1 VTLAV
6 DPLPCALMVKPRV
19 LPETL
24 PEMEAVDGESSGL
37 VAVAEAWAEVYA
49 QMKRAFF
56 VRDYG
61 RAVDLGERFVLRHP
75 QHADAK
81 LFVEECRTLLEHQ
94 LANQLPLERAVILHT
109 PLEKLEGL
117 DTRTAFLLSQVDGR
131 TTIDDLAD
139 LAPMP
144 RSEALRII
152 AVAIE
157 EGILD
162 VDDY

>member
-1 VTLAV
+1 
-6 DPLPCALMVKPRV
+6 MVKPRV

-24 PEMEAVDGESSGL
+24 PEMEAVDGDSSGV
-37 VAVAEAWAEVYA
+37 VALAEAWAEVYA

-61 RAVDLGERFVLRHP
+61 RAVDLGERFVERHP
-75 QHADAK
+75 DHTDAK
-81 LFVEECRTLLEHQ
+81 LFVVECRTLLEHQ
-94 LANQLPLERAVILHT
+94 LAKQLPLERAVVLRT
-109 PLEKLEGL
+109 PLEKIAGL
-117 DTRTAFLLSQVDGR
+117 DPRKAFLLSQVDGR
-131 TTIDDLAD
+131 TSIDDLAD

-157 EGILD
+157 EGVLD
-162 VDDY
+162 VEDY

>member
-1 VTLAV
+1 
-6 DPLPCALMVKPRV
+6 MVKPRC

-24 PEMEAVDGESSGL
+24 PEMDAVDGDSSG
-37 VAVAEAWAEVYA
+37 VVPIAEAWAEVYA

-61 RAVDLGERFVLRHP
+61 RAVDLGERFAERHP
-75 QHADAK
+75 EHADAK

-94 LANQLPLERAVILHT
+94 LSNQLPLERAVVLTT
-109 PLEKLEGL
+109 PLAKLEGL
-117 DTRTAFLLSQVDGR
+117 DAHTAFLFSQVDGR
-131 TTIDDLAD
+131 TTIEDLAD

-144 RSEALRII
+144 RAEALRII

-162 VDDY
+162 VEDY

>member
-1 VTLAV
+1 
-6 DPLPCALMVKPRV
+6 MVKPRA

-24 PEMEAVDGESSGL
+24 PEMDAVVDGESSGVVP
-37 VAVAEAWAEVYA
+37 VADAWAEVYA

-61 RAVDLGERFVLRHP
+61 RAVDLGLRFVDRHP
-75 QHADAK
+75 DHADAK

-94 LANQLPLERAVILHT
+94 IANQLPLERAVILRT
-109 PLEKLEGL
+109 PLEKLAGL
-117 DTRTAFLLSQVDGR
+117 DARTAFLLSQVDGR

-157 EGILD
+157 EGVLD
-162 VDDY
+162 VDDS

>member
-1 VTLAV
+1 
-6 DPLPCALMVKPRV
+6 MVKPRS

-24 PEMEAVDGESSGL
+24 PEMDAIDGDSSGL
-37 VAVAEAWAEVYA
+37 VAVADAWADVYA

-61 RAVDLGERFVLRHP
+61 RAVDLGQRFAQRHP
-75 QHADAK
+75 DHADAK

-94 LANQLPLERAVILHT
+94 LTQQLPIERAVALRV
-109 PLEKLEGL
+109 PLDEMEGL
-117 DTRTAFLLSQVDGR
+117 DARTAFLFSQVDGR
-131 TTIDDLAD
+131 TSIDDLAD

-157 EGILD
+157 EGVLD
-162 VDDY
+162 VEDY

>member
-1 VTLAV
+1 
-6 DPLPCALMVKPRV
+6 MVKPRV

-24 PEMEAVDGESSGL
+24 PEMEAVDGDESGL
-37 VAVAEAWAEVYA
+37 VAVADAWAEVYA

-61 RAVDLGERFVLRHP
+61 RAVDLGQRFVARHP
-75 QHADAK
+75 DHADAK

-94 LANQLPLERAVILHT
+94 LAKQLPLERAVVLRV
-109 PLEKLEGL
+109 PLEKMEGL
-117 DTRTAFLLSQVDGR
+117 DSRTAFLLAQADGR
-131 TTIDDLAD
+131 TSIDDLAD
-139 LAPMP
+139 LASMP

-157 EGILD
+157 EGVLD
-162 VDDY
+162 VEDY

>member
-1 VTLAV
+1 
-6 DPLPCALMVKPRV
+6 MVKPRV
-19 LPETL
+19 PPETL
-24 PEMEAVDGESSGL
+24 QEMEAVDGDSSGL
-37 VAVAEAWAEVYA
+37 VAIAEAWAEVYA

-61 RAVDLGERFVLRHP
+61 RAVDLGERFVARHP
-75 QHADAK
+75 EHADAK
-81 LFVEECRTLLEHQ
+81 LFVIECRTLLEHQ
-94 LANQLPLERAVILHT
+94 LSNQLPLERAVILRT
-109 PLEKLEGL
+109 PLEKLAGL
-117 DTRTAFLLSQVDGR
+117 DARTAFLLSQVDGR

-157 EGILD
+157 EGVLD
-162 VDDY
+162 VDDF

>member
-1 VTLAV
+1 
-6 DPLPCALMVKPRV
+6 MVKPRS

-24 PEMEAVDGESSGL
+24 PEMEAVEGESSGL
-37 VAVAEAWAEVYA
+37 VAVADAWADVYA

-61 RAVDLGERFVLRHP
+61 RAVDLGARFVERHP
-75 QHADAK
+75 NHADAR
-81 LFVEECRTLLEHQ
+81 LFVEECRTLLENQ
-94 LANQLPLERAVILHT
+94 LAKQLPLDRAVILRK
-109 PLEKLEGL
+109 PLHLIDGIDQK
-117 DTRTAFLLSQVDGR
+117 TAFLFSQVDGR

-139 LAPMP
+139 LAPLP
-144 RSEALRII
+144 RSEALQII

-162 VDDY
+162 IDEG

>member
-1 VTLAV
+1 
-6 DPLPCALMVKPRV
+6 MVKPRV

-24 PEMEAVDGESSGL
+24 PEMEAVDGDSSGL
-37 VAVAEAWAEVYA
+37 VAVADAWAEVYA

-61 RAVDLGERFVLRHP
+61 RAVDLGVRFVQRHP
-75 QHADAK
+75 EHADAK
-81 LFVEECRTLLEHQ
+81 LFVEECRTLLENQ
-94 LANQLPLERAVILHT
+94 LTQQLPLERAVVLRT
-109 PLEKLEGL
+109 PLDELSGL
-117 DTRTAFLLSQVDGR
+117 DARKAFLLSQVDGR
-131 TTIDDLAD
+131 TSIDDLAD

-162 VDDY
+162 VEDY

>member
-1 VTLAV
+1 
-6 DPLPCALMVKPRV
+6 MVKPRV
-19 LPETL
+19 QPETL
-24 PEMEAVDGESSGL
+24 PEMDAVDGESSGL
-37 VAVAEAWAEVYA
+37 VAIAEAWAEVYA

-61 RAVDLGERFVLRHP
+61 RAVDLGERFVERHP

-94 LANQLPLERAVILHT
+94 LAKQLPLERAVVLRV
-109 PLEKLEGL
+109 PLEQLEGL
-117 DTRTAFLLSQVDGR
+117 DPRKAFLLSRVDGR
-131 TTIDDLAD
+131 TSIDDLAD

-144 RSEALRII
+144 RSEALRMI

-157 EGILD
+157 EGLLD
-162 VDDY
+162 VEDY